1 MPTIIGNSTIF
12 GIGGNTGSTGNTG
25 NPGPTGARGNLGS
38 TAGPTGGTAIYIS
51 TVTFDSA
58 RNRLTFVG
66 SNGTNLSV
74 LEGFTGSTGY
84 YSDSRGISA
93 TIAAGYLSGLSGI
106 IGGNTFQFLGICGA
120 GTLISSLS
128 TDKTEILITP
138 NVLASS
144 ASYGS
149 TLPNNY
155 IAYTTSSFS
164 ATTTKIGITG
174 TNSILS
180 FGLTADNGATGNS
193 VKVFTDFN
201 EIYFGITGGITLGFN
216 GGVSLNSVVTGYDAG
231 GLVLDLTKYTTYK
244 TTAPIG
250 ITAFTSSSDAAAM
263 QAYTFFIEGAEVW
276 NFPKNVYFENTNS
289 GICGYGFL
297 DGMNIVHLWSDNA
310 GLTFNAAFVARGIGE
325 ANNTVYTSQ
334 IGSCCYSAGTTCL
347 DYTTL
352 RECNLLGGSFNPLKP
367 CSETCIE
374 IGSCCSENTCYEN
387 TPKNVCAEIAGT
399 YSIGSNCTSAP
410 CEPKTYDLVITEL
423 SNPLVLKTVNKLFTA
438 TIQTT
443 DTDPVFVSFPSGVIS
458 NTSESF
464 NTFYAILPDQTV
476 ISEMTELTNGT
487 TLGFYFDNT
496 NTPTTSGALGT
507 LPLLLQDTNRD
518 TQKVKNIDVVYQP
531 KGSGCGGCISANQI
545 YGTFYTF
552 RYCVDCYI
560 IDLNTGKKNY
570 YPVQSQAGTI
580 NFCVAK
586 SGCGFTLSVNCI
598 NVDEV
603 IDNNN
608 CTITDANINDNS
620 LLCPHRDYQFLNNNC
635 ISCEQSAKP
644 YTALPFAH
652 CKGTT
657 FDGGITSS
665 YVIEYNFNN
674 QMYKFLNDA
683 GISLVEDVT
692 KIENG
697 LEYIISN
704 SKKNNKPLLYNKDNM
719 LQGITYTNYGS
730 CCPVSNGSDVVL
742 DFSTGRRYFVY
753 WLVSSRQTL
762 SIGHD
767 ESSVGGFGQLGLE
780 CTVSEAVYSHYLAVV
795 SADVDA
801 SDNIKPPPTNS
812 CMIILPIT
820 DVMSHHSTGIFQ
832 SQLGGD
838 SCTDPAVAWEQLQFR
853 HNGFVGEIVNNTN
866 DVVVVNGKT
875 IWKNN
880 PSWWSDIQSYKG
892 GVASGEIM
900 DYGGLPSFP
909 WIFHDSYLEDSSR
922 GYELRL
928 KRTAEFNLYFWLPGY
943 CNNGDFG
950 SVQCQNVAE
959 NVCLLA
965 SNISWGV
972 GSQGGHVEILD
983 QTCYFNL
990 NYTIALFITSDPI
1003 TGLPIEIT
1011 PTLYEL
1017 QPNGSWIKNI
1027 TATLFLSR
1035 LDTIDGSEGD
1045 CETCL
1050 GEGMPAITSGTTYPL
1065 SQNINTDSLFYVYY
1079 NGATTLTT
1087 KPIRITK
1094 KYTTHLDTASI
1105 TIPDID
1111 FGYVYSINNNDLTLD
1126 LELSRFEVGNW
1137 TIDAYQATYWWELS
1151 AEQYSAI
1158 STFSQAG
1165 DESFELFQST
1175 SSIPI
1180 NVLKINTDSDG
1191 NRFIV
1196 VHVLFTVRLTQSTYR
1211 AQEVSKIIKIYL
1223 DNPPSLVGQSTI
1235 QNKKINNQCVAIDCS
1250 GVEFYC
1256 SGLKDC

>member
-51 TVTFDSA
+51 TVTFDST

-138 NVLASS
+138 NVSASS

-164 ATTTKIGITG
+164 ATTTKIGVTG

-201 EIYFGITGGITLGFN
+201 EIYFDITGGITLGFS

-250 ITAFTSSSDAAAM
+250 ITAFTSSGDTGAV

-325 ANNTVYTSQ
+325 ANSTVYTSQ
-334 IGSCCYSAGTTCL
+334 IGSCCYSGGTTCL

-387 TPKNVCAEIAGT
+387 TPKSVCAEIAGT
-399 YSIGSNCTSAP
+399 YSIGPNCTSAP

-423 SNPLVLKTVNKLFTA
+423 ADPLLLKTVNKLFTA
-438 TIQTT
+438 TIRTT

-464 NTFYAILPDQTV
+464 NAFYAILPDQTV
-476 ISEMTELTNGT
+476 ISDMTELTNGT

-496 NTPTTSGALGT
+496 NTPTISGALGT
-507 LPLLLQDTNRD
+507 LPVLLQDTNRD
-518 TQKVKNIDVVYQP
+518 TQKVKNIDVVYRP
-531 KGSGCGGCISANQI
+531 EGSGCDGCVGAFEITGGFVTTRFCN
-545 YGTFYTF
+545 
-552 RYCVDCYI
+552 DCYTI
-560 IDLNTGKKNY
+560 NSSGLRQFSR
-570 YPVQSQAGTI
+570 VQSQTGTI
-580 NFCVAK
+580 NFCVAS

-603 IDNNN
+603 IDLDD
-608 CTITDANINDNS
+608 CKITDANVNDNS
-620 LLCPHRDYQFLNNNC
+620 LLCPHREYKFLDNNC
-635 ISCEQSAKP
+635 VGCENAAKA
-644 YTALPFAH
+644 YLTLTNTH
-652 CKGTT
+652 CKGATL
-657 FDGGITSS
+657 DGGVTSGYYYS
-665 YVIEYNFNN
+665 YYFNN
-674 QMYKFLNDA
+674 EIYGYLNDA
-683 GISLVEDVT
+683 GITSITDIS
-692 KIENG
+692 KIEQG
-697 LEYIISN
+697 LKSVISN

-719 LQGITYTNYGS
+719 LTGITYTNYAN
-730 CCPVSNGSDVVL
+730 CCPVNNTSDILL
-742 DFSTGRRYFVY
+742 DFSGGRRIFVY
-753 WLVSSRQTL
+753 QIQVSKRAGFIGRTEGGFTTGGLGTNNSGLPCSGVDGFWDYYYALVSA
-762 SIGHD
+762 
-767 ESSVGGFGQLGLE
+767 E
-780 CTVSEAVYSHYLAVV
+780 
-795 SADVDA
+795 VDA
-801 SDNIKPPPTNS
+801 TGSIMPPPISS
-812 CMIILPIT
+812 CMTIIPFAQIIEGRIRY
-820 DVMSHHSTGIFQ
+820 DCRSESTVKVTNLFNFTF
-832 SQLGGD
+832 L
-838 SCTDPAVAWEQLQFR
+838 
-853 HNGFVGEIVNNTN
+853 GEIINGTN
-866 DVVVVNGKT
+866 DVKLKNGKLV
-875 IWKNN
+875 WNNN
-880 PSWWSDIQSYKG
+880 PNWFGDYRVFQGEVFRGYPAWALSSY
-892 GVASGEIM
+892 SH
-900 DYGGLPSFP
+900 
-909 WIFHDSYLEDSSR
+909 IFHTAINSPYAEK
-922 GYELRL
+922 L
-928 KRTAEFNLYFWLPGY
+928 KRRAEFNRYFWGPGY
-943 CNNGDFG
+943 CNGGDFG
-950 SVQCQNVAE
+950 TVLCSSTAQNECILNSSIGFAKSIE
-959 NVCLLA
+959 NNFNV
-965 SNISWGV
+965 
-972 GSQGGHVEILD
+972 LD
-983 QTCYFNL
+983 NLCYFG
-990 NYTIALFITSDPI
+990 YSHAIELFVASDPD
-1003 TGLPIEIT
+1003 TGIPIEIT
-1011 PTLYEL
+1011 PTLYDI
-1017 QPNGSWIKNI
+1017 QPNGSWIKNT

-1035 LDTIDGSEGD
+1035 LDTIFDGSGGD
-1045 CETCL
+1045 CITCL

-1079 NGATTLTT
+1079 NGETNLTT
-1087 KPIRITK
+1087 KPIQITE
-1094 KYTTHLDTASI
+1094 KYTTHLDPASV
-1105 TIPDID
+1105 TIPDLD
-1111 FGYVYSINNNDLTLD
+1111 FTYSYSVIGNDLTLNIELSEFVD
-1126 LELSRFEVGNW
+1126 LENW
-1137 TIDAYQATYWWELS
+1137 EIEAYQSTYWWELS
-1151 AEQYSAI
+1151 TEQYSTI

-1165 DESFELFQST
+1165 DEFFELFQS
-1175 SSIPI
+1175 SSSVPI

-1191 NRFIV
+1191 KRYV
-1196 VHVLFTVRLTQSTYR
+1196 VVQVLFTARMIQSTYR
-1211 AQEVSKIIKIYL
+1211 AQEVSKIIKIYI
-1223 DNPPSLVGQSTI
+1223 DTPSNLVGQSTI

>member
-138 NVLASS
+138 NVSASS
-144 ASYGS
+144 PSYGS

-201 EIYFGITGGITLGFN
+201 EIYFGITGGITLGFS
-216 GGVSLNSVVTGYDAG
+216 GGVSLNSVVTGYDSG

-250 ITAFTSSSDAAAM
+250 ITAFTSSSDTGAM

-325 ANNTVYTSQ
+325 ANSTVYTSQ

-352 RECNLLGGSFNPLKP
+352 RECNLLGGNFNPLKP
-367 CSETCIE
+367 CSETCVE

-387 TPKNVCAEIAGT
+387 TPKSVCAEIAGT
-399 YSIGSNCTSAP
+399 YSIGPNCTSAP

-423 SNPLVLKTVNKLFTA
+423 ADPLLLKTVNKLFTA

-464 NTFYAILPDQTV
+464 NAFYAILPDQTV
-476 ISEMTELTNGT
+476 ISDMTELTNGT

-496 NTPTTSGALGT
+496 NTPTISGALGT
-507 LPLLLQDTNRD
+507 LPVLLQDTNRD
-518 TQKVKNIDVVYQP
+518 TQKVKNIDVVYRP
-531 KGSGCGGCISANQI
+531 EGSGCDGCVSAFEIVGGFE
-545 YGTFYTF
+545 TL
-552 RYCVDCYI
+552 RYCNDCYTL
-560 IDLNTGKKNY
+560 DASGFQQFSR
-570 YPVQSQAGTI
+570 VQSQSGTI
-580 NFCVAK
+580 NFCISN

-603 IDNNN
+603 LDLDD
-608 CTITDANINDNS
+608 CKITGANVDDNS
-620 LLCPHRDYQFLNNNC
+620 LICPHREYQFLDNNC
-635 ISCEQSAKP
+635 VGCENSAKP
-644 YTALPFAH
+644 YLSLANTH
-652 CKGTT
+652 CKGATL
-657 FDGGITSS
+657 DNGVTSG
-665 YVIEYNFNN
+665 YYYTYNFNN
-674 QMYKFLNDA
+674 EMYGYLNDA
-683 GISLVEDVT
+683 GITAIADIT
-692 KIENG
+692 KIEQG
-697 LEYIISN
+697 LKSVISN

-719 LQGITYTNYGS
+719 LTGVTYTNYAT
-730 CCPVSNGSDVVL
+730 CCPVNNTPDIVL
-742 DFSTGRRYFVY
+742 DFSARRRIFVYQIQVARRYGWNGHVEGEWGTGLGMSSKGSPCNGVDGFWDY
-753 WLVSSRQTL
+753 YYALVSA
-762 SIGHD
+762 
-767 ESSVGGFGQLGLE
+767 E
-780 CTVSEAVYSHYLAVV
+780 
-795 SADVDA
+795 VDA
-801 SDNIKPPPTNS
+801 TDSIMPPPTNS
-812 CMIILPIT
+812 CMTIIPFAQILE
-820 DVMSHHSTGIFQ
+820 GIIKRDCTF
-832 SQLGGD
+832 D
-838 SCTDPAVAWEQLQFR
+838 SLLTVTNLF
-853 HNGFVGEIVNNTN
+853 NFNFLGEIINGTN
-866 DVVVVNGKT
+866 DVKIKDGKLV
-875 IWKNN
+875 WNNN
-880 PSWWSDIQSYKG
+880 PIWFSDYRFFQSEVFQGYP
-892 GVASGEIM
+892 ASGLAR
-900 DYGGLPSFP
+900 YSH
-909 WIFHDSYLEDSSR
+909 IFHLAIGTPFAEK
-922 GYELRL
+922 L
-928 KRTAEFNLYFWLPGY
+928 KRNNEFRRYFWGPGY
-943 CNNGDFG
+943 CNGGDFNTVLC
-950 SVQCQNVAE
+950 SNTTQNECILSSSIGV
-959 NVCLLA
+959 
-965 SNISWGV
+965 SNSIKTNPNILDNLCYFGYNHAIELFV
-972 GSQGGHVEILD
+972 GS
-983 QTCYFNL
+983 
-990 NYTIALFITSDPI
+990 DPD
-1003 TGLPIEIT
+1003 TGIPTEIT
-1011 PTLYEL
+1011 PTLYDI
-1017 QPNGSWIKNI
+1017 QPNGSWIKNT
-1027 TATLFLSR
+1027 TAVLFLSR
-1035 LDTIDGSEGD
+1035 LDTIFDGSEGD
-1045 CETCL
+1045 CLECL
-1050 GEGMPAITSGTTYPL
+1050 GRGMSAIISGTTYPL

-1079 NGATTLTT
+1079 NGGTFLDA
-1087 KPIRITK
+1087 KPIQITE
-1094 KYTTHLDTASI
+1094 KYTTHLDPASV
-1105 TIPDID
+1105 TIPELD
-1111 FGYVYSINNNDLTLD
+1111 FTHTYSINNNDITLN
-1126 LELSRFEVGNW
+1126 LELSEFVKLGAWE
-1137 TIDAYQATYWWELS
+1137 IDKYEWVYWWELPNG
-1151 AEQYSAI
+1151 EYSSI
-1158 STFSQAG
+1158 ITWSELGQ
-1165 DESFELFQST
+1165 DLFELYQST
-1175 SSIPI
+1175 ASMDSTM
-1180 NVLKINTDSDG
+1180 LKVYNEIEG
-1191 NRFIV
+1191 QRLLRYVV
-1196 VHVLFTVRLTQSTYR
+1196 VHVLFTARMIQSTYR
-1211 AQEVSKIIKIYL
+1211 GQEVNKIIKIYL
-1223 DNPPSLVGQSTI
+1223 DTPSNNLVGQSTI